1 MKNINSKTLELEMT
15 LQCHFQQS
23 QFICYMG
30 FKKDRKGVKFIY
42 AFPEIWTSW
51 LNLQNCYI
59 FTSLGQKTETIGNIL
74 EMRSISF
81 LANNGGILM
90 EKVSLP
96 RWRQHEVEPNVSF
109 ILS

>member
-23 QFICYMG
+23 QLICYMG
-30 FKKDRKGVKFIY
+30 FKNDRKGVKFIY

-59 FTSLGQKTETIGNIL
+59 FTSLGQKTETIGNIPWDAL
-74 EMRSISF
+74 CLLFSKQWG
-81 LANNGGILM
+81 NTNGKG
-90 EKVSLP
+90 
-96 RWRQHEVEPNVSF
+96 F
-109 ILS
+109 IA